1 MAVQAI
7 PLLTSEG
14 QRRLQG
20 GYLLRQPLQLKPSQ
34 PVVVCPSLC
43 QIILAIMK
51 RGIFSRGPQAQE
63 DSNRATFLSTMP
75 QAAEEPMIL
84 LQVTCLLVSASRD
97 Q

>member
-43 QIILAIMK
+43 QKSLAVLK

-63 DSNRATFLSTMP
+63 DSNRATFLRNP
-75 QAAEEPMIL
+75 QAAGEPIL
-84 LQVTCLLVSASRD
+84 LLQGTCLLVSASRD